1 MIQFSTNIQ
10 TILST
15 FPIESFYML
24 RISNQN
30 GTVIYSSTDYFMDI
44 SLSNGYTYTAD
55 SLLLSVDAPQLSSS
69 VDREQYKIIL
79 SDPSFSQAATIESNI
94 VGKYLETRIGFI
106 NQTTGLPYLTV
117 SDTLVVYKG
126 RIESAGYV
134 IDSGEIG
141 ESKLQITGSSPI
153 SNLDQKNGIYLS
165 KEMIRGTN
173 GNDSCCDQI
182 YQGSGTLALKWGK
195 K

>member
-1 MIQFSTNIQ
+1 MIEFSANIQ
-10 TILST
+10 TVLAT

-24 RISNQN
+24 RISNKN
-30 GTVIYSSTDYFMDI
+30 GTAIYSSTDYFMNI

-55 SLLLSVDAPQLSSS
+55 ALLLSVDAPQLTSA
-69 VDREQYKIIL
+69 VDREQYKIVL
-79 SDPSFSQAATIESNI
+79 SDPSFSQATVIEDNI

-106 NQTTGLPYLTV
+106 NQTTGLPYLTA
-117 SDTLVVYKG
+117 SDTLIVYKG
-126 RIESAGYV
+126 RIESAGYI

-165 KEMIRGTN
+165 KEMIRNVN
-173 GNDSCCDQI
+173 GNDSCCDQL
-182 YQGSGTLALKWGK
+182 YEGSGTLALKWGK
-195 K
+195 R